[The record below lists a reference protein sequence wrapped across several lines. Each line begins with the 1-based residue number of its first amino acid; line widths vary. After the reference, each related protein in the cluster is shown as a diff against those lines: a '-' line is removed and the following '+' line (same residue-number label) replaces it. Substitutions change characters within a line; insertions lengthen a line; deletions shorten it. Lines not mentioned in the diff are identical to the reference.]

1 MAVQPALA
9 VPAVERPADASP
21 VSAVSWA
28 AIFAGAVAAAAVS
41 LLLAALGTGLGFA
54 SISAWPNSG
63 ASAATFSIMTAVWL
77 IIMQWVASG
86 LGGFITGRLRTK
98 WVSVHTHEV
107 FFRDTAHGFVMW
119 AFATVVTVSVVALAA
134 GGIAREGARAASTV
148 VAAGAQGAAQNMQA
162 LPGNVSGY
170 SVDTLFRAAPSASG
184 GASASPPSS
193 PAETRAEATRIL
205 VNALGDEGLSEA
217 DKAYLVQLVA
227 ARTGLSAAEAQQRVD
242 AVVSQVKAAEVKAR
256 QAADQA
262 RKAASITSM
271 FTALAMLIG
280 AFIACVAAAIGGRER
295 DLHT

>member
-1 MAVQPALA
+1 MAVHPALA
-9 VPAVERPADASP
+9 VPSVERSADASP

-28 AIFAGAVAAAAVS
+28 AIFAGAVTAAAVS

-77 IIMQWVASG
+77 IVMQWVASG

-98 WVSVHTHEV
+98 WASLHTHEV

-119 AFATVVTVSVVALAA
+119 AFATVVTVSIVALVA

-148 VAAGAQGAAQNMQA
+148 VAAGAQGAAENIQA
-162 LPGNVSGY
+162 SPGSVSAY
-170 SVDTLFRAAPSASG
+170 SVDTLFRAAPSAG
-184 GASASPPSS
+184 GTAPS
-193 PAETRAEATRIL
+193 PAEARAEVTRIL
-205 VNALGDEGLSEA
+205 ATALGNEGLTDA

-227 ARTGLSAAEAQQRVD
+227 SRTGLSATEAEQRVD
-242 AVVSQVKAAEVKAR
+242 AVVSQVKAAELKAR

-262 RKAASITSM
+262 RKAASITSI
-271 FTALAMLIG
+271 FTALSMLIG

-295 DLHT
+295 DLHS